1 MIFNS
6 LKQQDLLVIVFILAK
21 LIQMK
26 LRWIRPLVTFH
37 NKSKPKT
44 KEGKD
49 IFICPIESLSEM
61 MKNAFLAHIRS
72 SFRSQDM

>member
-49 IFICPIESLSEM
+49 K
-61 MKNAFLAHIRS
+61 KNGILLIT
-72 SFRSQDM
+72 

>member
-26 LRWIRPLVTFH
+26 LRWIKPLVTFH

-49 IFICPIESLSEM
+49 K
-61 MKNAFLAHIRS
+61 KNGILLI
-72 SFRSQDM
+72 M